1 MDTELAN
8 RAGVVMSAMVHKFVE
23 LVQERKSSCKWLNDM
38 NNHQALMNEAFTLI
52 DHTSFQNRAE
62 LSEAFKMTLELS
74 EKAIRERIAAMR

>member
-23 LVQERKSSCKWLNDM
+23 LLQERKPSCEWLNDPL
-38 NNHQALMNEAFTLI
+38 AKPILMNEAFTLI

>member
-1 MDTELAN
+1 
-8 RAGVVMSAMVHKFVE
+8 
-23 LVQERKSSCKWLNDM
+23 
-38 NNHQALMNEAFTLI
+38 MNEAFTLI